1 MKKIILRTKQ
11 KYYELGEKAH
21 KILSWQLRTEES
33 SRTINAIQTETGAIS
48 HNPTEINDAFK
59 QFYTN
64 LYTSESPE
72 DLSKIDEFL
81 SAIELPKLGHEDQK
95 NLDLPFTQKEI
106 EKALCSLQPNKSPGE
121 DGFPP
126 EFYREFKDL
135 LTPLIM
141 DVINLASKT
150 QTLPE

>member
-1 MKKIILRTKQ
+1 
-11 KYYELGEKAH
+11 LGEKAH

-48 HNPTEINDAFK
+48 RNPAEINDSFK

-81 SAIELPKLGHEDQK
+81 SIIELPKLSHEDQK
-95 NLDLPFTQKEI
+95 NLDLPFTQKDI
-106 EKALCSLQPNKSPGE
+106 EKALCSLRPNKSLGE
-121 DGFPP
+121 DGFPT

-135 LTPLIM
+135 LTPLLM